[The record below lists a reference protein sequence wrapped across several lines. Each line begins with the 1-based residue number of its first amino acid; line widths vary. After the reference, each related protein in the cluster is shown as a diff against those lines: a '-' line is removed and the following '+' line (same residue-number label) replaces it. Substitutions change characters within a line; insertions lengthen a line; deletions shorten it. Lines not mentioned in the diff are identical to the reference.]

1 MAGSYAAIVDSK
13 GRFAGAALV
22 ETGGDTEEL
31 ARDCYGMVQ
40 WLADRLAAA
49 AGGHKDEWIE
59 QAALNSRE
67 GLAIGG
73 TSDGDDEPDE

>member
-1 MAGSYAAIVDSK
+1 MAGSYAALTDRQ
-13 GRFAGAALV
+13 GRYAGAGLV
-22 ETGGDTEEL
+22 EDGGDAEEM
-31 ARDCYGMVQ
+31 ARDCYGMIQ

-49 AGGHKDEWIE
+49 AGGHKDSWIE

-73 TSDGDDEPDE
+73 VSDDGDAEE